1 MIVKETKMRCSRPG
15 CGYSHHESTQ
25 HRRVYCFMTEGYNP
39 IILCEK
45 CVEEMYEGMMDA
57 QVEMIPRVNGQTGE
71 VKMVKKP
78 QHRKK
83 KVMSDE

>member
-25 HRRVYCFMTEGYNP
+25 KRRVYCFMNDGFDSL
-39 IILCEK
+39 ILCEK
-45 CVEEMYEGMMDA
+45 CVTDMYEGMMDL
-57 QVEMIPRVNGQTGE
+57 QVEMIPRVNGKTGE

-83 KVMSDE
+83 KVMSDG